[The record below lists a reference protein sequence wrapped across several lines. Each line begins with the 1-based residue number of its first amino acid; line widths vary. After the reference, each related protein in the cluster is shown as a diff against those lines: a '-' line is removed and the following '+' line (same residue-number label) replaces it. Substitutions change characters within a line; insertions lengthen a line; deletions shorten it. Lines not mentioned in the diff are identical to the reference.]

1 MGLGVEIEIVGRS
14 IQLRLVPEINS
25 RREDLQGNLAF
36 TVLPRGMIGGI
47 YPVDPGDF
55 VSTVG
60 RTGINSAGMNIEAQ
74 LKLSSNLLVS
84 TK

>member
-36 TVLPRGMIGGI
+36 TVLPRGMIGAYI
-47 YPVDPGDF
+47 RLTPV
-55 VSTVG
+55 
-60 RTGINSAGMNIEAQ
+60 I
-74 LKLSSNLLVS
+74 LLVLWVEQGLILPV
-84 TK
+84 

>member
-1 MGLGVEIEIVGRS
+1 MIE
-14 IQLRLVPEINS
+14 
-25 RREDLQGNLAF
+25 
-36 TVLPRGMIGGI
+36 GI